1 MTSAT
6 AKTAITVI
14 TKATRA
20 TQSAVFLGIIK
31 LSPPWKKQKKIEQS
45 YAYLN
50 CPISYEL
57 CQDYYPLSAN

>member
-6 AKTAITVI
+6 AKTAITAI

-31 LSPPWKKQKKIEQS
+31 LSPPWKKQKMIEQS
-45 YAYLN
+45 YLYLN
-50 CPISYEL
+50 CPISHEL
-57 CQDYYPLSAN
+57 CQDYSLFSAN